1 MKNLNKFMA
10 IMPLAASVMAPLSA
24 FAATGYTTTEESV
37 NYIENGLTQDYDNT
51 ADETK
56 VDVLV
61 AQASTFTVSIPK
73 RIVLNGAVGQ
83 KNDADYTVKVSGNIA
98 SDEMIHVT
106 PATGFK
112 MHDDKGVKADLDTTV
127 TQGVTKFVNEEAK
140 PAKYADANDTILI
153 KVDNTDN
160 AGVTQGNV
168 EVHNLTSGSWTGVFN
183 FDIKLE
189 TVSFGK

>member
-10 IMPLAASVMAPLSA
+10 IMPLAASVVAPMSA
-24 FAATGYTTTEESV
+24 FAATGYTTTTESV
-37 NYIENGLTQDYDNT
+37 DYIENGLTQDYDNT

-73 RIVLNGAVGQ
+73 RIVLNGARNE

-98 SDEMIHVT
+98 SDEMVHVT

-112 MHDDKGVKADLDTTV
+112 MHDDKGIKADLDTVV
-127 TQGVTKFVNEEAK
+127 TQAVTKFVNEEAK
-140 PAKYADANDTILI
+140 PAMYDSDADTIMI
-153 KVDNTDN
+153 KTDN
-160 AGVTQGNV
+160 ANNVGVTQGNV
-168 EVHNLTSGSWTGVFN
+168 EVQNLTSGSWTGVFN

-189 TVSFGK
+189 TVTFSK